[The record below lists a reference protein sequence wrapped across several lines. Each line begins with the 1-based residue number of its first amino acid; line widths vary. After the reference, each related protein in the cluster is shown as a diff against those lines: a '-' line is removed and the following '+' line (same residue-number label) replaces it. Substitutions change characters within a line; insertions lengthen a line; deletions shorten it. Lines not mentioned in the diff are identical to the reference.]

1 VLVAD
6 HLPELGPDLVAAL
19 AALDVQ
25 DLPHG
30 GGGGGARGRARVPA
44 RWGLGGDGPRWAEM
58 AEWKRRQR
66 EWAALSEAWEHFEKF
81 RNFLSSRDCRTAV
94 RSV

>member
-44 RWGLGGDGPRWAEM
+44 RWGLGGVGPRWAEM
-58 AEWKRRQR
+58 AEWKRRER
-66 EWAALSEAWEHFEKF
+66 EGCGRVGSFIGGVGAF
-81 RNFLSSRDCRTAV
+81 RKIS
-94 RSV
+94 

>member
-30 GGGGGARGRARVPA
+30 GGGGARGG
-44 RWGLGGDGPRWAEM
+44 GLGF
-58 AEWKRRQR
+58 RR
-66 EWAALSEAWEHFEKF
+66 AG
-81 RNFLSSRDCRTAV
+81 V
-94 RSV
+94 

>member
-19 AALDVQ
+19 AALDVE

-30 GGGGGARGRARVPA
+30 RGAGRA
-44 RWGLGGDGPRWAEM
+44 G
-58 AEWKRRQR
+58 
-66 EWAALSEAWEHFEKF
+66 
-81 RNFLSSRDCRTAV
+81 
-94 RSV
+94 

>member
-6 HLPELGPDLVAAL
+6 HLPELGADLVSAL

-30 GGGGGARGRARVPA
+30 CLISAVGAC
-44 RWGLGGDGPRWAEM
+44 RWKG
-58 AEWKRRQR
+58 
-66 EWAALSEAWEHFEKF
+66 
-81 RNFLSSRDCRTAV
+81 SSD
-94 RSV
+94 